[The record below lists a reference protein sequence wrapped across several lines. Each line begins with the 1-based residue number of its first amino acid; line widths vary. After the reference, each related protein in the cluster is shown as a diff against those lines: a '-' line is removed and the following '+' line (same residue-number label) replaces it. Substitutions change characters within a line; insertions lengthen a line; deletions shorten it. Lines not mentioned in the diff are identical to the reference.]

1 MDSCRGAT
9 GVTRHALAQCTELRR
24 RRDVNLIALTGR
36 PTDALGQAEWLSWQS
51 VRKRTLPLR
60 TRDMLR
66 LWRVVSLPPIDAWSG
81 SVDWIYCAAEY
92 YVPTSRS
99 RVAVTSHDVLQD
111 LTFGGARRRE
121 LLRRVFQRADVVLS
135 VSRFNIEQ
143 LLDAFPACRGKT
155 ALVPNAPDDLFFAQ
169 PSREERDAV
178 RPRHGLP
185 RGMPY
190 LLSVANFQPRK
201 NLARLIR
208 AAGRLREVAA
218 GQLALLLVGE
228 GSPRERQVI
237 DEAIRGLPPKAIV
250 IRAGYVQGSALRAL
264 YAEAAALV
272 FASTCESFGIPA
284 AEAMAQG
291 CPVALADSTAL
302 PEVAGSAG
310 WYFDPTGED
319 AITATLRSLL
329 DNQRERI
336 ARVSTGLRMVESL
349 RWSASCDRLV
359 QALRSAG

>member
-1 MDSCRGAT
+1 
-9 GVTRHALAQCTELRR
+9 
-24 RRDVNLIALTGR
+24 
-36 PTDALGQAEWLSWQS
+36 
-51 VRKRTLPLR
+51 
-60 TRDMLR
+60 
-66 LWRVVSLPPIDAWSG
+66 
-81 SVDWIYCAAEY
+81 
-92 YVPTSRS
+92 
-99 RVAVTSHDVLQD
+99 
-111 LTFGGARRRE
+111 
-121 LLRRVFQRADVVLS
+121 
-135 VSRFNIEQ
+135 
-143 LLDAFPACRGKT
+143 
-155 ALVPNAPDDLFFAQ
+155 
-169 PSREERDAV
+169 
-178 RPRHGLP
+178 
-185 RGMPY
+185 MPY

>member
-36 PTDALGQAEWLSWQS
+36 PTDAVGQAEWLSWQS

-135 VSRFNIEQ
+135 VSRFNNEQ
-143 LLDAFPACRGKT
+143 LHDAFPACRGKT
-155 ALVPNAPDDLFFAQ
+155 ALVPNAPDDLFFA
-169 PSREERDAV
+169 
-178 RPRHGLP
+178 
-185 RGMPY
+185 
-190 LLSVANFQPRK
+190 
-201 NLARLIR
+201 
-208 AAGRLREVAA
+208 
-218 GQLALLLVGE
+218 
-228 GSPRERQVI
+228 
-237 DEAIRGLPPKAIV
+237 
-250 IRAGYVQGSALRAL
+250 
-264 YAEAAALV
+264 
-272 FASTCESFGIPA
+272 
-284 AEAMAQG
+284 
-291 CPVALADSTAL
+291 
-302 PEVAGSAG
+302 
-310 WYFDPTGED
+310 
-319 AITATLRSLL
+319 
-329 DNQRERI
+329 
-336 ARVSTGLRMVESL
+336 
-349 RWSASCDRLV
+349 
-359 QALRSAG
+359 